1 MAKTWVFVAGAGI
14 GYVLGTRAGRQ
25 KYEELVGKARDVMDR
40 PDVKKATQAVKEE
53 ANWLYDEGRGLV
65 RDKVRGLRER
75 SQRDEVEAATDVT
88 AMPATTTPSYSNG
101 IGPAVTE

>member
-25 KYEELVGKARDVMDR
+25 KYEQLVGRARDVMDR

-65 RDKVRGLRER
+65 RDTVRGLRER
-75 SQRDEVEAATDVT
+75 AQRDEPEAGVGLQ
-88 AMPATTTPSYSNG
+88 PTTTTQNNG
-101 IGPAVTE
+101 VGPAAIE